1 MLCTSKN
8 DTTLVSGAKKITD
21 IVIDELNNCI
31 EKLEIK
37 RNICRARS
45 TGDTL
50 KRLSDNITE
59 VDYMCA
65 LNDFVNFLH
74 AGAKRF

>member
-1 MLCTSKN
+1 M
-8 DTTLVSGAKKITD
+8 VSGAKKITD
-21 IVIDELNNCI
+21 SVIDALNNCI

-45 TGDTL
+45 TGETL
-50 KRLSDNITE
+50 KRLSDNIITE

-65 LNDFVNFLH
+65 LNDLVNFPL
-74 AGAKRF
+74 AGAERF